1 MAGNKSLRA
10 HSIIAT
16 IRYLHPNQ
24 GTERHNR
31 THLLKHHPL
40 AHMSNKR
47 RGTRKNSKKSAKKTN
62 KKSTKRYK
70 K

>member
-1 MAGNKSLRA
+1 MAGKKSRRA

-16 IRYLHPNQ
+16 VRYLHPHQ

-40 AHMSNKR
+40 AHVSSKR
-47 RGTRKNSKKSAKKTN
+47 NIRNLSRKTRKNSKKSKK
-62 KKSTKRYK
+62 
-70 K
+70 